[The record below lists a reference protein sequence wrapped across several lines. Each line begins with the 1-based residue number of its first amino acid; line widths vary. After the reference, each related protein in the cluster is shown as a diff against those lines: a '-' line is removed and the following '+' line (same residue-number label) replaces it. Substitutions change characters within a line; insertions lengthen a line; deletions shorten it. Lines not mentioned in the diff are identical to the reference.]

1 MRLSWHEFAN
11 AAQRRVMETTDMQ
24 RQLMI
29 LDSLTT
35 QTATGLS
42 GLGCAIDGGLGT
54 ITMITTTSWTR
65 GAAGVR

>member
-1 MRLSWHEFAN
+1 
-11 AAQRRVMETTDMQ
+11 METTDMK

-54 ITMITTTSWTR
+54 ITMITTTSWTW

>member
-1 MRLSWHEFAN
+1 
-11 AAQRRVMETTDMQ
+11 MQ

-29 LDSLTT
+29 IASLQT
-35 QTATGLS
+35 QTVTGLT
-42 GLGCAIDGGLGT
+42 GRGCVVDGGLGT